1 MAKGTRITVDLG
13 SKELLRAVKFAS
25 VEQGKPTREIII
37 EALEQWLGGKK
48 GSGQQDY
55 LAMMKALDENRREE
69 QLRQRSK
76 IIFPI
81 NVAKR
86 VKRVIG

>member
-25 VEQGKPTREIII
+25 VEQGKPIREIII
-37 EALEQWLGGKK
+37 EALEQWLVGKK

-55 LAMMKALDENRREE
+55 LAMMRALDEYR
-69 QLRQRSK
+69 K
-76 IIFPI
+76 K
-81 NVAKR
+81 A
-86 VKRVIG
+86 G